1 MQLIN
6 RQEVPKDHIYYR
18 TSSPIY
24 KKYLESSKLKTI
36 PVGEK
41 QFGWLKNVF
50 RVFNVA
56 KFERIDEEPNI
67 EQLKKNG
74 FKHGFIIWIP
84 YTRKEI
90 PDGWK
95 NLWINS
101 YFTTTGFTILNDE
114 NYFKKWK
121 DRAKR
126 ARKKFL
132 SNENL
137 IIKEL
142 NTNDFQKIYSE
153 SKISQPFKKSFM
165 KYHKDASNLDD
176 KGEIRNFVCFLGDFP
191 IAGLAV
197 LDYNGNS
204 SAHLVS
210 FITKEGKQY
219 QAGTGLI
226 DYWFKSSLNKGI
238 KYINFDH
245 LRDKFMTGDQQGYT
259 DFKENFMD
267 YKVVFPDSYFKL
279 I

>member
-1 MQLIN
+1 MQLIT
-6 RQEVPKDHIYYR
+6 RQEIPKDHLYYR
-18 TSSPIY
+18 TSSQIY
-24 KKYLESSKLKTI
+24 KKYLESSNLKTI
-36 PVGEK
+36 QIWEN
-41 QFGWLKNVF
+41 QFWWLKSILWF
-50 RVFNVA
+50 FNVA

-67 EQLKKNG
+67 EKLKENW
-74 FKHGFIIWIP
+74 FKRWFIIWIP
-84 YTRKEI
+84 YTRKDI
-90 PDGWK
+90 PKWWK

-101 YFTTTGFTILNDE
+101 YFTTTWFTLLTDE

-132 SNENL
+132 ANPKL

-142 NTNDFQKIYSE
+142 NTTDFQKIYSQ

-165 KYHKDASNLDD
+165 KYHKDTSNLDVNW
-176 KGEIRNFVCFLGDFP
+176 EIRNFICFLWDLP
-191 IAGLAV
+191 IAWLAV
-197 LDYNGNS
+197 LDYNNNS

-210 FITKEGKQY
+210 FITKEWKQN
-219 QAGTGLI
+219 QAWTWLI
-226 DYWFKSSLNKGI
+226 DYWFKTSLEKWI

-245 LRDKFMTGDQQGYT
+245 LRDKFMTRDQQWYT

-267 YKVVFPDSYFKL
+267 YKVVFPDSYFKF

>member
-1 MQLIN
+1 MQLID
-6 RQEVPKDHIYYR
+6 RKDIPKDHIYYR
-18 TSSPIY
+18 TSSSIY
-24 KKYLESSKLKTI
+24 KKYLEDSKLKTI
-36 PVGEK
+36 PVWER
-41 QFGWLKNVF
+41 QFWWLKNILWIL
-50 RVFNVA
+50 NVA
-56 KFERIDEEPNI
+56 KFERIDEEPDI
-67 EQLKKNG
+67 EKLKENW
-74 FKHGFIIWIP
+74 FKHWFIIWIP
-84 YTRKEI
+84 YTRNDI
-90 PDGWK
+90 PKWWK

-101 YFTTTGFTILNDE
+101 YFTTTWFTLLTDE

-132 SNENL
+132 ANQNL
-137 IIKEL
+137 HVKEV
-142 NTNDFQKIYSE
+142 NTETFQKIYSE

-165 KYHKDASNLDD
+165 KYHNDASLLDE
-176 KGEIRNFVCFLGDFP
+176 KWEIRNFICYLWEVP

-210 FITKEGKQY
+210 FITKEWKQN
-219 QAGTGLI
+219 QAGTWLI
-226 DYWFKSSLNKGI
+226 DYWFKSSLEKKI

-245 LRDKFMTGDQQGYT
+245 LRDKFMTWDQQWYT